1 MLQFEFLAPLLPFLP
16 WIIILLAWAILFAI
30 DASTSLKKHGVEVG
44 PFMVMIRTKRF
55 NNLLDRVGRW
65 HPRAWRY
72 VWSGFVGVCFVFAIL
87 GLYLL
92 CLNLWEFIRALLQVL
107 GLIETIVPAN
117 PGAVALLLPG
127 ITISFTT
134 FLELLVPLAVTVVFH
149 EFAHGVAARADD
161 IPVKSAGAFAV
172 FILPGAF
179 VEPDEE
185 YVKVKATRRA
195 RVRLYAAGSGTNLG
209 LAFVS
214 ILLAFALVVHVP
226 QGVLVTGIIPGSAA
240 DGVLSPWT
248 VITGMNGTAITTADD
263 LSVFMQTA
271 HPGDLIQFTVNGGK
285 VNLTLGAYPQN
296 ASRAYIGI
304 YLVTNYPLVAPLNL
318 LGPALGIE
326 FQRSLA
332 WFYLIALGL
341 GIMNLLPTPPF
352 DGDKLFKELIDA
364 TISLERTSG
373 RAVLWGLRI
382 FTLAVLVLNIVF
394 TLLNP
399 SLLAMFLG

>member
-1 MLQFEFLAPLLPFLP
+1 MLQFDFLAPLLPFLP
-16 WIIILLAWAILFAI
+16 WIIILLAWGILFAI
-30 DASTSLKKHGVEVG
+30 DAATQLKKHGIEVG

-55 NNLLDRVGRW
+55 NNLLDRIGRW
-65 HPRAWRY
+65 HPRVWRY
-72 VWSGFVGVCFVFAIL
+72 LYSGFVFVCFAFALL

-92 CLNLWEFIRALLQVL
+92 CLNLWEFIRALLQAL
-107 GLIETIVPAN
+107 GLITDTVPAN

-127 ITISFTT
+127 ITISFTV
-134 FLELLVPLAVTVVFH
+134 FLELLIPLIVVIVFH
-149 EFAHGVAARADD
+149 ELAHGVAARADD
-161 IPVKSAGAFAV
+161 IPVKSAGVFAV

-185 YVKVKATRRA
+185 YVKVKASRRA

-209 LAFVS
+209 LALLS
-214 ILLAFALVVHVP
+214 ILLAFVLIVHVP
-226 QGVLVTGIIPGSAA
+226 QGVLITGVVSGGAA
-240 DGVLSPWT
+240 EGVLTPWT
-248 VITGMNGTAITTADD
+248 VITGMNETTIATAED
-263 LSVFMQTA
+263 LSAFMQTA
-271 HPGDLIQFTVNGGK
+271 HPGDFVQFTLNGAK
-285 VNLTLGAYPQN
+285 VNLTLGANPEN

-304 YLVTNYPLVAPLNL
+304 YLVTNYPLVVPLNL
-318 LGPALGIE
+318 LGPAFGIE
-326 FQRSLA
+326 FQRGLA
-332 WFYLIALGL
+332 WFYLIALGV

-382 FTLAVLVLNIVF
+382 FTLAILVLNIVF

-399 SLLAMFLG
+399 SLLAMFFG

>member
-16 WIIILLAWAILFAI
+16 WIIILLAWGILFAI
-30 DASTSLKKHGVEVG
+30 DASTQLKKHGIEVG

-55 NNLLDRVGRW
+55 NNFLNRVGRW

-92 CLNLWEFIRALLQVL
+92 CLNLWEFIRGAFLQVP
-107 GLIETIVPAN
+107 GN

-134 FLELLVPLAVTVVFH
+134 FAELLVPLIVTVVFH
-149 EFAHGVAARADD
+149 ELAHGVAARADD

-185 YVKVKATRRA
+185 YVKIKATRRA
-195 RVRLYAAGSGTNLG
+195 RARLYAAGSGTNLA
-209 LAFVS
+209 LALVS
-214 ILLAFALVVHVP
+214 ILLAVVLVVHVP

-248 VITGMNGTAITTADD
+248 VITGMNDTAIATADD
-263 LSVFMQTA
+263 LSAFMQTA
-271 HPGDLIQFTVNGGK
+271 HPGDLIQFTINGGK
-285 VNLTLGAYPQN
+285 ANLTLGANPQN

-304 YLVTNYPLVAPLNL
+304 YLVTNYPLVVPLNL

-326 FQRSLA
+326 FQRGLA

-373 RAVLWGLRI
+373 RAVLWGLRV

-399 SLLAMFLG
+399 SLLAMFFG